1 MIILVFHQVALAQ
14 CKRLERELREERDRV
29 DALKNC
35 LEQERDQRKIL
46 QAELVRTSKKLSDS
60 QLAYQSG
67 ADRLTAGSGSCQAET
82 KKQFFQRRQSSPQ
95 LNMHQQMNQR

>member
-1 MIILVFHQVALAQ
+1 M
-14 CKRLERELREERDRV
+14 

-95 LNMHQQMNQR
+95 LNMHQQMNQRYNIPYTLLW